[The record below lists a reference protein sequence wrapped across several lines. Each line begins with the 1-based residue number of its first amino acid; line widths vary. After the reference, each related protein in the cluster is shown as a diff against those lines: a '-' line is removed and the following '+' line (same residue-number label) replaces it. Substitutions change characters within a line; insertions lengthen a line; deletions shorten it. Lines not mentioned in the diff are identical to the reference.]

1 MCRPL
6 LTLPFC
12 SNREEEGKEEGRER
26 AKGIKRFIVVVIAL
40 IELALDE
47 EHVVSTCR
55 VNDER

>member
-1 MCRPL
+1 M
-6 LTLPFC
+6 FY
-12 SNREEEGKEEGRER
+12 
-26 AKGIKRFIVVVIAL
+26 VVVIAL